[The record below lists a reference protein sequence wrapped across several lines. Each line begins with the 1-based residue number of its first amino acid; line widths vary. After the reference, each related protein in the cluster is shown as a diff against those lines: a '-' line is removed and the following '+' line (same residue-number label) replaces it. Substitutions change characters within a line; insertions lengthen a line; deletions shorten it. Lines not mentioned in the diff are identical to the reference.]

1 MKKTNCE
8 MEVRKMKQS
17 LFKGVEAI
25 FIPIKDPKLSAK
37 WYEEILGFMLQYIEE
52 GAAVMKITQQSPTVI
67 CLVKAK
73 EHQPCHFPDNHF
85 GVGKYVNFLSQNIE
99 ETYLFLVDHH
109 VQVEALEGEGDTK
122 FFTFYDPD
130 GNPLGV
136 CQSL

>member
-25 FIPIKDPKLSAK
+25 FIPIKDPKLSSK
-37 WYEEILGFMLQYIEE
+37 WYEEILGFKLQYIEE
-52 GAAVMKITQQSPTVI
+52 GAAVMKITEQSPTVI

-85 GVGKYVNFLSQNIE
+85 GVGK
-99 ETYLFLVDHH
+99 
-109 VQVEALEGEGDTK
+109 
-122 FFTFYDPD
+122 
-130 GNPLGV
+130 
-136 CQSL
+136 

>member
-1 MKKTNCE
+1 MKNTNCE

-25 FIPIKDPKLSAK
+25 FIPIKDPQLSAK
-37 WYEEILGFMLQYIEE
+37 WYEEILGFKLLYREE
-52 GAAVMKITQQSPTVI
+52 GAAVMKITEQSPTVI

-109 VQVEALEGEGDTK
+109 VQVEALEGEGGTK

-136 CQSL
+136 CQS